1 MNLIPIK
8 NCLIS
13 VSNKTGLLEFAQFLA
28 QNNINIISTGG
39 TFNLLKQYNI
49 KACEIADFTG
59 FPEILDGRVKTLHP
73 KVHGGLLAI
82 PNNAEHQKQSQ
93 KNNLESIDLL
103 VVNLYPFIETVAK
116 TNSIEEIIENIDIG
130 GPAMIRSAGK
140 NFAFK
145 TVITDHQQYL
155 LLQEELQK
163 NNFCTSLVF
172 RQQMANQAFGNIATY
187 DLAIANWFSQQNT
200 QTLHISSSLKQTLRY
215 GENSHQK
222 AWLYIDNSTFG
233 LANARVLQGK
243 ELSYNNYNDAE
254 AALSLVGEFSQPA
267 CVIVKHNN
275 ACGVAV
281 ANDVATA
288 FQQAF
293 LADSKSAYGGIV
305 AFNKT
310 LDLATAVA
318 ISAIFFEVIIAPN
331 ISKEA
336 QELLANKKNLRVLLL
351 ENASHKTKNA
361 LQIKSISGGFLVQEI
376 DNILPK
382 LSDLNLVSQTP
393 LTEHELLQLLFA
405 LTVCKHIKSNAIV
418 VANNYQTYGIGVGQT
433 NRVDACLL
441 ACQKAQNFQQEG
453 VVVDMAKGSF
463 LASDAF
469 FPFADNIEIA
479 HQYGIKGIIA
489 PAGSIRDQEV
499 INKANQLGI
508 SLYFINT
515 RHFRH

>member
-1 MNLIPIK
+1 MNFIPIK

-13 VSNKTGLLEFAQFLA
+13 VSDKTGLLEFATFLA
-28 QNNINIISTGG
+28 KNNINIISTGG
-39 TFNLLKQYNI
+39 TYNLLKQNNI

-82 PNNAEHQKQSQ
+82 SNNVDHQKQSQ
-93 KNNLESIDLL
+93 ENNLESIDLL

-116 TNSIEEIIENIDIG
+116 TDSSEEIIENIDIG

-145 TVITDHQQYL
+145 TVLTSKQQYL

-163 NNFCTSLVF
+163 NNFCTSFDF
-172 RQQMANQAFGNIATY
+172 RQKMATQAFCNIAAY
-187 DLAIANWFSQQNT
+187 DLAIANWFTKQQNL
-200 QTLHISSSLKQTLRY
+200 QISAELKQTLRY

-222 AWLYIDNSTFG
+222 AWLYTDNSKFG
-233 LANARVLQGK
+233 LANAQILQGK

-254 AALSLVGEFSQPA
+254 SALHLVNEFTSPA

-275 ACGVAV
+275 PCGVAV
-281 ANDVATA
+281 SANIATA

-305 AFNKT
+305 AFNQT
-310 LDLATAVA
+310 LNLETAMA
-318 ISAIFFEVIIAPN
+318 ISNIFFEVIIAPS
-331 ISKEA
+331 ITLEA
-336 QELLANKKNLRVLLL
+336 QQLLANKKNLRVLLVQ
-351 ENASHKTKNA
+351 NNNSNIINN
-361 LQIKSISGGFLVQEI
+361 LQIKSISGGFLVQEH
-376 DNILPK
+376 DNALPK
-382 LSDLNLVSQTP
+382 LHDLQQVSNIGLAKQ
-393 LTEHELLQLLFA
+393 ELEQLLFA
-405 LTVCKHIKSNAIV
+405 LTVCKHVKSNAIV

-441 ACQKAQNFQQEG
+441 ACQKAKNFMQNNTLL
-453 VVVDMAKGSF
+453 DMARGSF

-469 FPFADNIEIA
+469 LPFADNVEIA
-479 HQYGIKGIIA
+479 HQYGIKAIIS
-489 PAGSIRDQEV
+489 PSGSIRDQEV
-499 INKANQLGI
+499 IKKANECSI